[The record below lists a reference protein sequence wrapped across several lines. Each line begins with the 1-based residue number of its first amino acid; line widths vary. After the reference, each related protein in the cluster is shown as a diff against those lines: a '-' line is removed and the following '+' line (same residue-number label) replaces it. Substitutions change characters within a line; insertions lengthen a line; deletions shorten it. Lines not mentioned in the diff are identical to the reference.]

1 MRCKLR
7 TVFLLLVGMTVS
19 ERTFAGAVEAV
30 RPREKTA
37 ISAAEMK
44 ILAEC
49 FASIRPGDSTAL
61 LPRASAEVVQFCIA
75 WKGYSQRAASNP
87 DLNTDY
93 IDALGEFYSSRP
105 RRYVECLAKATASLA
120 PWQKQQVY
128 EAKVSE
134 RRNRL
139 YEAIDRRRVLFH
151 DEGPAREVNNCHQ
164 Y

>member
-1 MRCKLR
+1 MK
-7 TVFLLLVGMTVS
+7 TVFLLLAVMLLP
-19 ERTFAGAVEAV
+19 ERIFAGAVETV
-30 RPREKTA
+30 RAREKTA
-37 ISAAEMK
+37 ISADEMK

-49 FASIRPGDSTAL
+49 FASIQPGDSAAL
-61 LPRASAEVVQFCIA
+61 LPHAPAEVVQFCIA

-105 RRYVECLAKATASLA
+105 RRYVECLAKATASFA
-120 PWQKQQVY
+120 SWQKQQIY
-128 EAKVSE
+128 EAEVSE
-134 RRNRL
+134 RESRL
-139 YEAIDRRRVLFH
+139 YEAIDRRRIMFR

>member
-19 ERTFAGAVEAV
+19 VRTFAGAVEAV

-49 FASIRPGDSTAL
+49 FASIRPGDGTAL
-61 LPRASAEVVQFCIA
+61 LPHAPAEVVQFCIA
-75 WKGYSQRAASNP
+75 WEGYSQRAASNP

-105 RRYVECLAKATASLA
+105 RR
-120 PWQKQQVY
+120 
-128 EAKVSE
+128 
-134 RRNRL
+134 
-139 YEAIDRRRVLFH
+139 
-151 DEGPAREVNNCHQ
+151 
-164 Y
+164 